1 MSRTKGAGAGAPA
14 AVPAAPAFAEESGGG
29 DDDVPF

>member
-14 AVPAAPAFAEESGGG
+14 AVPAAPSFGEESGG